1 MPHERRKEL
10 AMRGLLVHEWI
21 EAVGGAERVLDAM
34 ADEYP
39 DADLF
44 GLWNDAPGRYPGRR
58 VIESALAPTPLRGRK
73 ALAVPFLPALWSHG
87 LRDLGP
93 YDWALVSS
101 HLFAHQARVPGVD
114 PERQFTYVHTPAR
127 YLWNPELDARGSSV
141 AARVAGPAL
150 RAVDRRR
157 GGALRH
163 VAANSRFVQQ
173 RIRASWD
180 VDAVVIHPPVGVER
194 LTAVDD
200 WAQVLDDRERALLES
215 LPAGFLLGASR
226 FVPYKRLDVVIEA
239 GRASARP
246 VVLAGDGPDLE
257 RLRALAADSDVD
269 VRIVVRPSDALLAA
283 LLQRAAV
290 YVFPPVEDFGI
301 MPVEAMALGTPVV
314 VNAVGGACDSVE
326 PGRSGVVLHDFAPS
340 TIRSAVEAAA
350 GLDGADCRARADTF
364 STTRFRREIGAWT
377 GIPSAVR
384 S

>member
-1 MPHERRKEL
+1 
-10 AMRGLLVHEWI
+10 MRGLLVHEWI

-58 VIESALAPTPLRGRK
+58 VIESAVARTPLRGRK
-73 ALAVPFLPALWSHG
+73 ALAVPVLPALWSHG
-87 LRDLGP
+87 LRHLGP

-114 PERQFTYVHTPAR
+114 PEQQFTYVHTPAR
-127 YLWNPELDARGSSV
+127 YLWNPELDARGSSTAV
-141 AARVAGPAL
+141 RLAGPFL

-157 GGALRH
+157 ASGLRN

-173 RIRASWD
+173 RIRDSWG

-200 WAQVLDDRERALLES
+200 WASALDDCERTLLES
-215 LPAGFLLGASR
+215 LPEGFVLGASR
-226 FVPYKRLDVVIEA
+226 FVPYKRLDVVIDA
-239 GRASARP
+239 GRASGRP

-257 RLRALAADSDVD
+257 RLQDLAEASGAD
-269 VRIVVRPSDALLAA
+269 VRVVVRPSDALLAA
-283 LLQRAAV
+283 MLQRAAV

-314 VNAVGGACDSVE
+314 VNTIGGACDSVE
-326 PGRSGVVLHDFAPS
+326 PGRSGIVVDDFADA
-340 TIRSAVEAAA
+340 TLRSAVDQAVELVA
-350 GLDGADCRARADTF
+350 ADCRERAEAF
-364 STTRFRREIGAWT
+364 STARFQREVAAWT
-377 GIPSAVR
+377 GIR
-384 S
+384 SVSRV

>member
-1 MPHERRKEL
+1 
-10 AMRGLLVHEWI
+10 MRGLLVHEWI

-44 GLWNDAPGRYPGRR
+44 GLWNDAPDRYVGRR
-58 VIESALAPTPLRGRK
+58 VIESAIAGTALRGRK

-87 LRDLGP
+87 LRHLDD
-93 YDWALVSS
+93 YDWAIVSS

-114 PERQFTYVHTPAR
+114 PAQQFTYVHTPAR
-127 YLWNPELDARGSSV
+127 YLWNPELDARGAS
-141 AARVAGPAL
+141 AAASIAGPIL
-150 RAVDRRR
+150 RAVDRGRAR
-157 GGALRH
+157 GLRN

-173 RIRASWD
+173 RIRDSWG
-180 VDAVVIHPPVGVER
+180 VDSVVIHPPVGVER

-200 WAQVLDDRERALLES
+200 WSDVLGDCDRAVLES
-215 LPAGFLLGASR
+215 LPVGFVLGASR

-239 GRASARP
+239 GRASGRP

-257 RLRALAADSDVD
+257 RLQDLAQSSGAD
-269 VRIVVRPSDALLAA
+269 VRFVVRPSDALLAA

-314 VNAVGGACDSVE
+314 VNAAGGACDSVE
-326 PGRSGVVLHDFAPS
+326 PGRSGIVLDDFADAS
-340 TIRSAVEAAA
+340 LRWSVDAAA
-350 GLDGADCRARADTF
+350 GLDPAACRQRAEAF
-364 STTRFRREIGAWT
+364 STARFQREITAWT
-377 GIPSAVR
+377 GIRSASRV
-384 S
+384 

>member
-1 MPHERRKEL
+1 
-10 AMRGLLVHEWI
+10 MRGLLVHEWI

-44 GLWNDAPGRYPGRR
+44 GLWNDAPDRYADRR
-58 VIESALAPTPLRGRK
+58 VIESRLARTPLRGRK
-73 ALAVPFLPALWSHG
+73 ALAVPILPVLWSRG
-87 LRDLGP
+87 LGHLDE

-101 HLFAHQARVPGVD
+101 HLFAHQARVPGVA
-114 PERQFTYVHTPAR
+114 PEQQFTYVHTPAR
-127 YLWNPELDARGSSV
+127 YLWNPELDARGTLT
-141 AARVAGPAL
+141 AARIAGPVL

-157 GGALRH
+157 AGALRN

-173 RIRASWD
+173 RIRDSWG

-200 WAQVLDDRERALLES
+200 WASALDDCERSLLES
-215 LPAGFLLGASR
+215 LPDGFLLGASR
-226 FVPYKRLDVVIEA
+226 FVPYKRLDVVIDA
-239 GRASARP
+239 GRASGRP

-257 RLRALAADSDVD
+257 RLRVLAAGSKVD

-314 VNAVGGACDSVE
+314 VNAAGGACDSVE
-326 PGRSGVVLHDFAPS
+326 AGRSGVTVGDFSEA
-340 TIRSAVEAAA
+340 TLRAAVDDAAELEA
-350 GLDGADCRARADTF
+350 ADCRARAADF
-364 STTRFRREIGAWT
+364 STARFQREIAAWT
-377 GIPSAVR
+377 GIRSAVR
-384 S
+384 V

>member
-1 MPHERRKEL
+1 M
-10 AMRGLLVHEWI
+10 
-21 EAVGGAERVLDAM
+21 
-34 ADEYP
+34 
-39 DADLF
+39 
-44 GLWNDAPGRYPGRR
+44 
-58 VIESALAPTPLRGRK
+58 
-73 ALAVPFLPALWSHG
+73 
-87 LRDLGP
+87 
-93 YDWALVSS
+93 
-101 HLFAHQARVPGVD
+101 
-114 PERQFTYVHTPAR
+114 
-127 YLWNPELDARGSSV
+127 
-141 AARVAGPAL
+141 
-150 RAVDRRR
+150 
-157 GGALRH
+157 
-163 VAANSRFVQQ
+163 
-173 RIRASWD
+173 
-180 VDAVVIHPPVGVER
+180 
-194 LTAVDD
+194 
-200 WAQVLDDRERALLES
+200 LDDRERALLES